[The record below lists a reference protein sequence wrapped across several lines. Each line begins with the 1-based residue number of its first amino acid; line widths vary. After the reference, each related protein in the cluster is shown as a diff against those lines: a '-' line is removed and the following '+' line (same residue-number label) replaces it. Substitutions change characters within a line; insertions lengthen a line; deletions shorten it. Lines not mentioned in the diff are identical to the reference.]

1 MAANPTVVEAS
12 FEGNKNLRYEQ
23 IKKAVNLSLTDK
35 PLQKGAADKAQL
47 FALSNTYGYFVAGIS
62 DGFVF
67 DKLSNLRDAFERGAP
82 DEDNMF
88 NAATK
93 VVLPENSVRFIRLSA
108 DELTVVVALR
118 GGQVQLYSAA
128 SLLGNRKG
136 AKPETTLSLG
146 AEIRDIRPNPS
157 VDRNGLAAVLFED
170 KTLKMIQM
178 DGSVVATMDK
188 HKYTAI
194 SWSAKGKQIMC
205 GTETGRLCQID
216 PAGVLKKEHLPDSEN
231 EGNTVLT
238 VNWLETAVFM
248 VAYSS
253 PEDGSVNVCAIS
265 REEPSAPKVTKFIEL
280 CFPDQ
285 DTPYDAKGYIM
296 SPALKPWG
304 DDNKNVMTVTSYA
317 ANDISSIGKTTT
329 GEWAE
334 LDLDDT
340 GRPLLPDFDGICVG
354 MGLDLTS
361 TKKLPPREEDGPEV
375 SACPILYMLNENGR
389 LAGYHIIHVQSLKA
403 AQPYPGMVS
412 SKPIPGAA
420 TASASSKPAG
430 PPGKAAAA
438 PAIAPAAPTASKS
451 LFAAP
456 AASKTAF
463 QTTAQTFGSP
473 SPLSNQPRAA
483 PVSIPPNPVVNRNP
497 SFQQSKPVAPKGSNE
512 MQKIL
517 DEKEVPAIISRS
529 KAVDEEPSAPVPKV
543 STAMDALSRHL
554 EQTYQ
559 AMTEELRTLHSHV
572 RETEELVKARE
583 HVFFELDKFRD
594 VIQKR
599 IHTAQNTKSL
609 AESVLTEF
617 VSLRADLIKVTNKK
631 EEVGKLL
638 KARLDPNLHQMVM
651 ASELNPAQLSKQE
664 HMKKSFEVVD
674 SRLREL
680 EDYVETL
687 NAKASKMRQGHDA
700 EGPTLDSIRRTIRN
714 ISGTLLSRQ
723 ADLDQLSDELNQLA
737 ISDSHNPTADSY
749 ARVTLGASTTSAK
762 PRKKFDLSASL
773 STLPD
778 QRPSTRAKEDV
789 AFQLRRMFT
798 ANKQARPLLT
808 DLGRSTQDK
817 TLSVLPRV
825 EAADFAPAT
834 EPRRLETKK
843 QLATAV
849 SAQTETMTTVGSAT
863 GFAPKPNPFASST
876 PSAAPFV
883 SVQQTA
889 PTSSFGS
896 SQAPPSFSA
905 PQPMFG
911 FAKPAAS
918 PADSTGTPFFSP
930 VASSAPAQPAF
941 GTSPASKQAGF
952 AAFNLPAPTSSP
964 APTNAVPSWGVPQS
978 VGEAPKAFA
987 GFQLPKAP
995 TPSFAASNQ
1004 PSLVTPPN
1012 TEQSSKWQ
1020 EAEDDRDGDEEEV
1033 DDNDRSEQEEEEEE
1047 EEEYQEEE
1055 YQEEEYADE
1064 EEGDAQGA
1072 EQDRTY
1078 SSQGRYEHDGQ
1089 TYDLG
1094 EGSETDTWGSEAD
1107 QRDYDN
1113 VEGEYDY
1120 GNAQDEEADPEEP
1133 EEHEEDEEAA
1143 QTGASKDQ
1151 STAAT
1156 KDEPKT
1162 PSKSAWAAPG
1172 FSFPATGPKASE
1184 TASTL
1189 VSSGS
1194 SKPAF
1199 NFFTAASK
1207 NAKEPEAASTPQSVF
1222 ASASAS
1228 SSNTFGSTASFAFGA
1243 PSNAANSTPTF
1254 ASKSLFG
1261 TSKGQDDSKGAE
1273 SVVKAAAPSAFTA
1286 ASGAKALRD
1295 SNQEQ
1300 DSDES
1305 DRSSV
1310 EGENNSDAE
1319 NEQGRFE
1326 DQRSG
1331 SSEDEQEEA
1340 DVDED
1345 DSDKESA
1352 LTAIQVGRSGAPS
1365 ERSHENRRSSTSSRE
1380 SFSLVEKTSQLE
1392 ESDLD
1397 ISKAGLV
1404 SKPRDVTS
1412 LSSSFGT
1419 VAADSVS
1426 EALASDIKA
1435 AAKAVDA
1442 PFVKP
1447 PRRRKESRDS
1457 LDSNTTDEEDNA
1469 ASDDDGSPVQRG
1481 RDTMPAPLSGF
1492 GSLNTKAATGGFSE
1506 APFVKP
1512 PRGRKESRDSMDS
1525 NTTAEEESA
1534 GSDNDDSPAP
1544 RLRDTTPAPLSGFG
1558 SLGTKDTAGAL
1569 DSFSL
1574 SLGGGDQ
1581 GEKPKPTSSVWGSA
1595 STTSSWASVSQTSA
1609 PATGW
1614 ASTGSFGVSDATAT
1628 VPASGVTTTSA
1639 FTSQP
1644 STVTSAP
1651 TSWVS
1656 GGSAFGQTSTL
1667 GTGFGQTPAPG
1678 TAFGQTSTPAAGF
1691 GQTST
1696 SGTGFGQTS
1705 THRTAFGPTSTPGTA
1720 FGQTSTPGTAFG
1732 QTSTPGTGFGQTSAL
1747 GSGFG
1752 QASTATS
1759 AFGQSSSL
1767 GGGGTAF
1774 SQAPSGGSAFGQ
1786 PSSLGGNAFGQTA
1799 NLGGGTAF
1807 GQTAQLG
1814 GTAFGQTAFGQPSQ
1828 ISGGFGKPQAS
1839 AFATAATQSNF
1850 SNFASS
1856 NTNAFAALAQSGTN
1870 VLDQSAS
1877 QGGGFGDSGS
1887 GGSAFGTG
1895 GGFGG
1900 GNTSSVF
1907 GTGGGFGGGSNT
1919 ASGFGGGSAFG
1930 GSNTSGSSVFGTG
1943 GGFGGA
1949 QGGMGS
1955 GQNVFGSANQ
1965 QQQGGGFGQP
1975 AQQQQGGF
1983 GAGAGT
1989 GFGSVDPSKPS
2000 FSGFR

>member
-1 MAANPTVVEAS
+1 MAANPTV
-12 FEGNKNLRYEQ
+12 NLRYEQ

-118 GGQVQLYSAA
+118 GGHVQLYSAA

-136 AKPETTLSLG
+136 AKPEATFSLG

-178 DGSVVATMDK
+178 DGNVVASIDK

-231 EGNTVLT
+231 EGNAVLT
-238 VNWLETAVFM
+238 VNWIETAVFM

-285 DTPYDAKGYIM
+285 DTPFDAKGYIM
-296 SPALKPWG
+296 SPALKAWG

-317 ANDISSIGKTTT
+317 ANDISSIGKTST

-340 GRPLLPDFDGICVG
+340 ARPLLPDFDGICVG

-361 TKKLPPREEDGPEV
+361 TKMLAPREEDGPEV
-375 SACPILYMLNENGR
+375 PACPVLYMLNENGR
-389 LAGYHIIHVQSLKA
+389 LAGYHIVHVQSLKT
-403 AQPYPGMVS
+403 AQPYPGMIS

-420 TASASSKPAG
+420 TPAASSKPAG
-430 PPGKAAAA
+430 PPGKVATA
-438 PAIAPAAPTASKS
+438 PTVAPAAPTASKS

-456 AASKTAF
+456 
-463 QTTAQTFGSP
+463 
-473 SPLSNQPRAA
+473 
-483 PVSIPPNPVVNRNP
+483 
-497 SFQQSKPVAPKGSNE
+497 
-512 MQKIL
+512 
-517 DEKEVPAIISRS
+517 
-529 KAVDEEPSAPVPKV
+529 
-543 STAMDALSRHL
+543 
-554 EQTYQ
+554 

-631 EEVGKLL
+631 EEVGQLL

-664 HMKKSFEVVD
+664 HMKKSFEMVD
-674 SRLREL
+674 GRLREL
-680 EDYVETL
+680 EDYVEAL
-687 NAKASKMRQGHDA
+687 SAKASKMRQGHDA

-737 ISDSHNPTADSY
+737 ISESHNSTADTY
-749 ARVTLGASTTSAK
+749 ARVTLGASTASAK

-773 STLPD
+773 SSLPD

-789 AFQLRRMFT
+789 AFQLRRVFT
-798 ANKQARPLLT
+798 SNKQARPLLT
-808 DLGRSTQDK
+808 DLGKSTQDK

-825 EAADFAPAT
+825 EAADFAPAI

-843 QLATAV
+843 QLSAAAP
-849 SAQTETMTTVGSAT
+849 AQTGTLTPVGTAT

-876 PSAAPFV
+876 PTAAPFA
-883 SVQQTA
+883 SAQQTA

-905 PQPMFG
+905 PQPMFA

-918 PADSTGTPFFSP
+918 PVTSTGSPFFSP
-930 VASSAPAQPAF
+930 PASSAPAQQAF
-941 GTSPASKQAGF
+941 STSPVSKQAGF
-952 AAFNLPAPTSSP
+952 AGFNLAASTSSP
-964 APTNAVPSWGVPQS
+964 APTKTAPSWGVPQS

-987 GFQLPKAP
+987 GFQLPKAT
-995 TPSFAASNQ
+995 TPAFAASTQ
-1004 PSLVTPPN
+1004 PSLVTPPS
-1012 TEQSSKWQ
+1012 TEQPSRWK
-1020 EAEDDRDGDEEEV
+1020 EAEDVRDGDEEEV
-1033 DDNDRSEQEEEEEE
+1033 DDDDRSEQEEE

-1055 YQEEEYADE
+1055 YQEEYADE
-1064 EEGDAQGA
+1064 EEGDAQDA
-1072 EQDRTY
+1072 EHDRNY

-1107 QRDYDN
+1107 QREYDD
-1113 VEGEYDY
+1113 VEGEYEDED
-1120 GNAQDEEADPEEP
+1120 AQGEEAEPEEP
-1133 EEHEEDEEAA
+1133 EGDEEAV

-1172 FSFPATGPKASE
+1172 FSFPATGPKAPE
-1184 TASTL
+1184 PASTL
-1189 VSSGS
+1189 ASSES

-1207 NAKEPEAASTPQSVF
+1207 NAKEPETASKPQSVF
-1222 ASASAS
+1222 GTAS

-1243 PSNAANSTPTF
+1243 PSNTANATPAF

-1261 TSKGQDDSKGAE
+1261 ASKGQDDSKGSE
-1273 SVVKAAAPSAFTA
+1273 SVVKTASPSAFTTA
-1286 ASGAKALRD
+1286 TGAKALRD

-1300 DSDES
+1300 DSDED

-1319 NEQGRFE
+1319 DDQGKFE

-1340 DVDED
+1340 DAGGD

-1352 LTAIQVGRSGAPS
+1352 LTAIQVGRSGAAS
-1365 ERSHENRRSSTSSRE
+1365 ERSDENRRSSTSSRE

-1397 ISKAGLV
+1397 LSKAGLG
-1404 SKPRDVTS
+1404 SKPRDVAS

-1426 EALASDIKA
+1426 ETLASDIKA

-1481 RDTMPAPLSGF
+1481 RNTMPAPLSGF

-1512 PRGRKESRDSMDS
+1512 PRRRKESRDSMDS
-1525 NTTAEEESA
+1525 DTTAEEESA
-1534 GSDNDDSPAP
+1534 GSDNHDSPAP

-1558 SLGTKDTAGAL
+1558 ALETKDTAGAL

-1574 SLGGGDQ
+1574 SLGGDQ
-1581 GEKPKPTSSVWGSA
+1581 GEKSKPSSSVWGSA
-1595 STTSSWASVSQTSA
+1595 STASSWASVSQTSA
-1609 PATGW
+1609 PSAGW
-1614 ASTGSFGVSDATAT
+1614 ASTGFGVSDTTAT
-1628 VPASGVTTTSA
+1628 VPASGVATTSA

-1651 TSWVS
+1651 TSWPS
-1656 GGSAFGQTSTL
+1656 GGS
-1667 GTGFGQTPAPG
+1667 
-1678 TAFGQTSTPAAGF
+1678 
-1691 GQTST
+1691 
-1696 SGTGFGQTS
+1696 
-1705 THRTAFGPTSTPGTA
+1705 
-1720 FGQTSTPGTAFG
+1720 AFG
-1732 QTSTPGTGFGQTSAL
+1732 QTSTPGTGFGLTSTPATGFGQTSAPGTGFAQTSASNTGFGQPSTL
-1747 GSGFG
+1747 GTSFGQTSTPGTGFGQASAPGTGFGQPSTIGSGFG
-1752 QASTATS
+1752 QPSTATS
-1759 AFGQSSSL
+1759 AFGQPSSF

-1774 SQAPSGGSAFGQ
+1774 AQTSSGGSAFGQ
-1786 PSSLGGNAFGQTA
+1786 PSSLGGGTAFGQPSSV
-1799 NLGGGTAF
+1799 GGGTAF

-1900 GNTSSVF
+1900 DSTSSVF
-1907 GTGGGFGGGSNT
+1907 GTGGGFGGSSNT
-1919 ASGFGGGSAFG
+1919 SSGFGGGSAFG
-1930 GSNTSGSSVFGTG
+1930 GPSTSGSSAFGTG
-1943 GGFGGA
+1943 GGFGAA

-1983 GAGAGT
+1983 GAGAGAT
-1989 GFGSVDPSKPS
+1989 GFGNVDRSKPS

>member
-12 FEGNKNLRYEQ
+12 FEGNEASCAVNLRYEQ

-67 DKLSNLRDAFERGAP
+67 DKLSNLRDAFEQGAP

-118 GGQVQLYSAA
+118 GGQVQLYSVTN
-128 SLLGNRKG
+128 LLGNRKG
-136 AKPETTLSLG
+136 AKPEATLSLG
-146 AEIRDIRPNPS
+146 TEIRDIRPNPS
-157 VDRNGLAAVLFED
+157 VERNGLAAVLFED

-178 DGSVVATMDK
+178 DGSVVASLDK

-205 GTETGRLCQID
+205 GTDTGRLCQID
-216 PAGVLKKEHLPDSEN
+216 PAGVIKKEHLPDSEN
-231 EGNTVLT
+231 EGNAVLT
-238 VNWLETAVFM
+238 VNWIETAVFM
-248 VAYSS
+248 VAYGS
-253 PEDGSVNVCAIS
+253 PGDGSVNVCAIS
-265 REEPSAPKVTKFIEL
+265 REDSSAPKVTKFIEL

-296 SPALKPWG
+296 SPALKAWG
-304 DDNKNVMTVTSYA
+304 QDNKDVMTVTSYA
-317 ANDISSIGKTTT
+317 ANDISSIGKTST

-375 SACPILYMLNENGR
+375 PACPILYMLNENGR

-403 AQPYPGMVS
+403 SQAYPAMMS

-420 TASASSKPAG
+420 TPAASSKPSG
-430 PPGKAAAA
+430 L
-438 PAIAPAAPTASKS
+438 PAKVATTPAVAPAAPTPTKS

-456 AASKTAF
+456 VASKPAL
-463 QTTAQTFGSP
+463 QTTTQTFGSP
-473 SPLSNQPRAA
+473 STFSNQPRAA
-483 PVSIPPNPVVNRNP
+483 PASIPPNPVVNRNP
-497 SFQQSKPVAPKGSNE
+497 SFQQSKPAAPKASNE

-517 DEKEVPAIISRS
+517 DEKEVPAKISRS

-559 AMTEELRTLHSHV
+559 AMTEELKTLRSHV

-638 KARLDPNLHQMVM
+638 KARLDPDLHQMVM

-664 HMKKSFEVVD
+664 HMKKSFAIVD
-674 SRLREL
+674 GRLREL
-680 EDYVETL
+680 EDYVEAL

-737 ISDSHNPTADSY
+737 ISESHYPTASSS
-749 ARVTLGASTTSAK
+749 AMAIHGTSTTSTK
-762 PRKKFDLSASL
+762 LHKRFELSALL
-773 STLPD
+773 SSLPD
-778 QRPSTRAKEDV
+778 QRPSMKAKEDV
-789 AFQLRRMFT
+789 AFQLRRVFT
-798 ANKQARPLLT
+798 SNKQAQPLLT
-808 DLGRSTQDK
+808 DLGKSTPDK

-825 EAADFAPAT
+825 ETTDFAPAA
-834 EPRRLETKK
+834 EPRRLEMKK
-843 QLATAV
+843 QAPAV
-849 SAQTETMTTVGSAT
+849 TPAQTGATTAGTVA
-863 GFAPKPNPFASST
+863 GFAAPPTAFPISTPAATPFA
-876 PSAAPFV
+876 PA
-883 SVQQTA
+883 QQTA
-889 PTSSFGS
+889 QTPSFGS
-896 SQAPPSFSA
+896 SQATPSFSA
-905 PQPMFG
+905 PQPLFS
-911 FAKPAAS
+911 FAKPTAS
-918 PADSTGTPFFSP
+918 PASTTGSSFFSSA
-930 VASSAPAQPAF
+930 ASTAPAQQAF
-941 GTSPASKQAGF
+941 GTSTVSKQAGF
-952 AAFNLPAPTSSP
+952 TGFNLSASSSSP
-964 APTNAVPSWGVPQS
+964 APTVTTVPSWGAPQPAA
-978 VGEAPKAFA
+978 ETPKTFT
-987 GFQLPKAP
+987 GFQLPKATAP
-995 TPSFAASNQ
+995 TLTTSTQA
-1004 PSLVTPPN
+1004 SLVTPPSN
-1012 TEQSSKWQ
+1012 WKTTE
-1020 EAEDDRDGDEEEV
+1020 DVRDGDEDEV
-1033 DDNDRSEQEEEEEE
+1033 DDTDRLEQEEEEEAEEEEEE
-1047 EEEYQEEE
+1047 EEEYQEE
-1055 YQEEEYADE
+1055 YADE
-1064 EEGDAQGA
+1064 EEGDAEEA
-1072 EQDRTY
+1072 EYDQNY
-1078 SSQGRYEHDGQ
+1078 SAQGRYEHDGQ

-1094 EGSETDTWGSEAD
+1094 EGSETDTWGSEVD
-1107 QRDYDN
+1107 QRDYDD
-1113 VEGEYDY
+1113 VGGEYEDED
-1120 GNAQDEEADPEEP
+1120 AQDEG
-1133 EEHEEDEEAA
+1133 EEHDGREGGEETTQADEL
-1143 QTGASKDQ
+1143 KDQ
-1151 STAAT
+1151 SAAAI
-1156 KDEPKT
+1156 KDEPK
-1162 PSKSAWAAPG
+1162 PLSKSAWAAPG
-1172 FSFPATGPKASE
+1172 FSFPATGPKFGETTSTSASSE
-1184 TASTL
+1184 
-1189 VSSGS
+1189 S

-1199 NFFTAASK
+1199 SFFTAANK
-1207 NAKEPEAASTPQSVF
+1207 NAKEPEVAAKPQSVF
-1222 ASASAS
+1222 GTAS
-1228 SSNTFGSTASFAFGA
+1228 SSNTFGSTTSFAFGA
-1243 PSNAANSTPTF
+1243 PSGVANPTSPF

-1261 TSKGQDDSKGAE
+1261 ASKGQDDSKVSENA
-1273 SVVKAAAPSAFTA
+1273 VKAAPPSAFTA
-1286 ASGAKALRD
+1286 VTGSQALRD

-1300 DSDES
+1300 ESDENGQ
-1305 DRSSV
+1305 SSV
-1310 EGENNSDAE
+1310 EGENSSDAE
-1319 NEQGRFE
+1319 EAQSRFE
-1326 DQRSG
+1326 DQRGG

-1340 DVDED
+1340 GDGGD

-1352 LTAIQVGRSGAPS
+1352 LTAIQVGRPSAPS
-1365 ERSHENRRSSTSSRE
+1365 ERSDENRRSSTSSRE
-1380 SFSLVEKTSQLE
+1380 SFSLVEKASQLE

-1397 ISKAGLV
+1397 LSKAGLG

-1435 AAKAVDA
+1435 AAKVVEA

-1457 LDSNTTDEEDNA
+1457 LDSNTTEEEDNA
-1469 ASDDDGSPVQRG
+1469 TSDNDASPAQRG

-1492 GSLNTKAATGGFSE
+1492 ASLNTKVTPGGSFG

-1512 PRGRKESRDSMDS
+1512 QRRRKESRDSMDS
-1525 NTTAEEESA
+1525 NTTEEENSA
-1534 GSDNDDSPAP
+1534 ESDNDDSPAP
-1544 RLRDTTPAPLSGFG
+1544 RIRDTTPAPLSGFG
-1558 SLGTKDTAGAL
+1558 TLETKDNAGGL

-1581 GEKPKPTSSVWGSA
+1581 GDKPKPTTSAWGST
-1595 STTSSWASVSQTSA
+1595 STTSSWANVSQSSA
-1609 PATGW
+1609 PTVGW
-1614 ASTGSFGVSDATAT
+1614 GSTASFGVSDAAAA
-1628 VPASGVTTTSA
+1628 VPVSGAATTSA

-1644 STVTSAP
+1644 STLTTAP
-1651 TSWVS
+1651 SSWAS
-1656 GGSAFGQTSTL
+1656 GGS
-1667 GTGFGQTPAPG
+1667 
-1678 TAFGQTSTPAAGF
+1678 
-1691 GQTST
+1691 
-1696 SGTGFGQTS
+1696 
-1705 THRTAFGPTSTPGTA
+1705 
-1720 FGQTSTPGTAFG
+1720 AFG
-1732 QTSTPGTGFGQTSAL
+1732 QTSTPGTGFGQTSTPGTGFGQTSTLGTGFGQTSTLGGAFGQTSTPGTGFGQTSTPGTGFGQTSTL

-1752 QASTATS
+1752 QTSTATS
-1759 AFGQSSSL
+1759 AFGQTSSL

-1774 SQAPSGGSAFGQ
+1774 GQTPAGGSAFGQ
-1786 PSSLGGNAFGQTA
+1786 TSSLGGGTAFGQTSSLGGGTA
-1799 NLGGGTAF
+1799 FGQTSSLGGGTAF

-1828 ISGGFGKPQAS
+1828 ISGGFGKPQAN
-1839 AFATAATQSNF
+1839 AFASAATQSNF
-1850 SNFASS
+1850 SNFAGS

-1887 GGSAFGTG
+1887 GGSVFGSG

-1900 GNTSSVF
+1900 DSASSVF
-1907 GTGGGFGGGSNT
+1907 GTGGGFGGSNNT
-1919 ASGFGGGSAFG
+1919 SSGFGGGSAFG
-1930 GSNTSGSSVFGTG
+1930 GSSTSGSGGFGTG
-1943 GGFGGA
+1943 GGFGAA

-1955 GQNVFGSANQ
+1955 GQSVFGSANQ
-1965 QQQGGGFGQP
+1965 QQSGGFGQP
-1975 AQQQQGGF
+1975 AQQQQQGGF
-1983 GAGAGT
+1983 GAGTGA
-1989 GFGSVDPSKPS
+1989 GFGNVDRSKPS

>member
-1 MAANPTVVEAS
+1 MAAIPTVVEAS
-12 FEGNKNLRYEQ
+12 FEGNEASLRRGLQRNLRYEQ

-67 DKLSNLRDAFERGAP
+67 DKLSTLRDAFEQGAP

-93 VVLPENSVRFIRLSA
+93 IVLPENSVRFIRLSA
-108 DELTVVVALR
+108 DELTVVVALK

-128 SLLGNRKG
+128 NLLSNRKN

-146 AEIRDIRPNPS
+146 AEIRDIRPNPA

-178 DGSVVATMDK
+178 DGTVVASVDK

-205 GTETGRLCQID
+205 GTDTGRLCQID
-216 PAGVLKKEHLPDSEN
+216 PAGTLKKEHLPDSEN
-231 EGNTVLT
+231 EGNAVLT
-238 VNWLETAVFM
+238 VNWIETAVF
-248 VAYSS
+248 VTAYAS
-253 PEDGSVNVCAIS
+253 PQDGSVNVCAIS
-265 REEPSAPKVTKFIEL
+265 REDPSAPKVTKFIEL

-285 DTPYDAKGYIM
+285 DTPFDSKGYIM

-304 DDNKNVMTVTSYA
+304 DDNKDVMTVTSYA
-317 ANDISSIGKTTT
+317 ANDISSIGKTST

-361 TKKLPPREEDGPEV
+361 TKKLPPREEEGPEV
-375 SACPILYMLNENGR
+375 PACPALYMLNENGR
-389 LAGYHIIHVQSLKA
+389 LAGYHIIHVRSLKS

-412 SKPIPGAA
+412 SKPIPGATTPA
-420 TASASSKPAG
+420 VSSKPAG
-430 PPGKAAAA
+430 IPAKAVST
-438 PAIAPAAPTASKS
+438 PAIAPVAPTTSKS

-456 AASKTAF
+456 PASKSAF
-463 QTTAQTFGSP
+463 QTTTQSFRSP
-473 SPLSNQPRAA
+473 SPLSNQPRASPA
-483 PVSIPPNPVVNRNP
+483 SIPPNPVINRNP
-497 SFQQSKPVAPKGSNE
+497 SFQQNKPAAPKGSNE

-517 DEKEVPAIISRS
+517 DEKEVPAKISRS

-559 AMTEELRTLHSHV
+559 AMTEELKTLHSHV

-638 KARLDPNLHQMVM
+638 KARLDPDLHQMVM

-664 HMKKSFEVVD
+664 HMKKSFDVVD
-674 SRLREL
+674 SHLREL
-680 EDYVETL
+680 EDYVEAL

-737 ISDSHNPTADSY
+737 ISESLDPATGSST
-749 ARVTLGASTTSAK
+749 RVTLGADTVSSK
-762 PRKKFDLSASL
+762 PRKRFDLSASL
-773 STLPD
+773 SSLPE

-789 AFQLRRMFT
+789 AFMLRRVFT
-798 ANKQARPLLT
+798 SNKQAKPLLT
-808 DLGRSTQDK
+808 DLGKSTQDR

-825 EAADFAPAT
+825 ETTDFAPAT

-843 QLATAV
+843 QLSAATP
-849 SAQTETMTTVGSAT
+849 AQTLAPTAASTA
-863 GFAPKPNPFASST
+863 GFAPPPTSFAASTPAQSPFAS
-876 PSAAPFV
+876 A
-883 SVQQTA
+883 QQ
-889 PTSSFGS
+889 PTQMSSFGS

-905 PQPMFG
+905 PQPMFS

-918 PADSTGTPFFSP
+918 PAGATGAPLFSSPAST
-930 VASSAPAQPAF
+930 APAQQAF
-941 GTSPASKQAGF
+941 GTAPVSKQAGF
-952 AAFNLPAPTSSP
+952 SGFNLSAPTSSP
-964 APTNAVPSWGVPQS
+964 APTTTAVPSWGIPQPAA
-978 VGEAPKAFA
+978 EAPKAFS
-987 GFQLPKAP
+987 GFQLPKATAP
-995 TPSFAASNQ
+995 TATAPTQPSFTTPPRFEQ
-1004 PSLVTPPN
+1004 PSKL
-1012 TEQSSKWQ
+1012 EES
-1020 EAEDDRDGDEEEV
+1020 EDAREGDEEEV
-1033 DDNDRSEQEEEEEE
+1033 GDDDGLEQEEEEEGE
-1047 EEEYQEEE
+1047 EEEYQ
-1055 YQEEEYADE
+1055 EEYADE
-1064 EEGDAQGA
+1064 EEGDADDA
-1072 EQDRTY
+1072 EYDQNY
-1078 SSQGRYEHDGQ
+1078 SGKGRYEHDGQ

-1107 QRDYDN
+1107 QRDYDD
-1113 VEGEYDY
+1113 VEGEYED
-1120 GNAQDEEADPEEP
+1120 GDAQGEEEEQDEAEADEEATQA
-1133 EEHEEDEEAA
+1133 DEL
-1143 QTGASKDQ
+1143 KDQ
-1151 STAAT
+1151 SVAAI

-1162 PSKSAWAAPG
+1162 LSKSAWAAPG
-1172 FSFPATGPKASE
+1172 FSFPATGPKGAEPATTLASSE
-1184 TASTL
+1184 
-1189 VSSGS
+1189 S
-1194 SKPAF
+1194 SKPTF
-1199 NFFTAASK
+1199 SFFTAASK
-1207 NAKEPEAASTPQSVF
+1207 TAKEPEVASKPQSVF
-1222 ASASAS
+1222 GTAS

-1243 PSNAANSTPTF
+1243 PSNAANPASAF

-1261 TSKGQDDSKGAE
+1261 ASKGQDDSKGSE
-1273 SVVKAAAPSAFTA
+1273 SIAKAASPTAFA
-1286 ASGAKALRD
+1286 AVSGAQAMRG
-1295 SNQEQ
+1295 SNQDHDQ
-1300 DSDES
+1300 DSDEN
-1305 DRSSV
+1305 DRSFA
-1310 EGENNSDAE
+1310 EDGNNSDAE
-1319 NEQGRFE
+1319 DGQGRLE
-1326 DQRSG
+1326 NQREG

-1340 DVDED
+1340 DDGED

-1352 LTAIQVGRSGAPS
+1352 LTAIQVGASRSD
-1365 ERSHENRRSSTSSRE
+1365 ENRRSSTSSRE

-1397 ISKAGLV
+1397 LSKAGLG
-1404 SKPRDVTS
+1404 SRPQDVTS
-1412 LSSSFGT
+1412 LSSSYGT
-1419 VAADSVS
+1419 VAPDSVS
-1426 EALASDIKA
+1426 ETLASDIKA
-1435 AAKAVDA
+1435 AAKVVDA

-1457 LDSNTTDEEDNA
+1457 MDSNTTDEEDNA
-1469 ASDDDGSPVQRG
+1469 ASDNNDSLVQRG
-1481 RDTMPAPLSGF
+1481 RDTMPASLSGF
-1492 GSLNTKAATGGFSE
+1492 GSLNTKAAGGGFFN

-1512 PRGRKESRDSMDS
+1512 PRRRKESRDSMDS
-1525 NTTAEEESA
+1525 NTTEEEDSA
-1534 GSDNDDSPAP
+1534 GSDNDSPAP
-1544 RLRDTTPAPLSGFG
+1544 RIRDTTPAPLSGFG
-1558 SLGTKDTAGAL
+1558 SLATKDNAGAL

-1581 GEKPKPTSSVWGSA
+1581 GEKPKPTSSVWGSG
-1595 STTSSWASVSQTSA
+1595 STTSSWANVSQTSA
-1609 PATGW
+1609 PTVSWG
-1614 ASTGSFGVSDATAT
+1614 STAGLGASDAAAAT
-1628 VPASGVTTTSA
+1628 PASGVATTSA

-1644 STVTSAP
+1644 SNLTSAP
-1651 TSWVS
+1651 TSWAS

-1667 GTGFGQTPAPG
+1667 GTGFGQTSTLG
-1678 TAFGQTSTPAAGF
+1678 TGFGQTSTPATGF
-1691 GQTST
+1691 GQGSA

-1705 THRTAFGPTSTPGTA
+1705 TLGSGFAQTSAPGT
-1720 FGQTSTPGTAFG
+1720 GFG
-1732 QTSTPGTGFGQTSAL
+1732 QTSTPGTGFGQTSTL
-1747 GSGFG
+1747 GSGF
-1752 QASTATS
+1752 APTTSATS
-1759 AFGQSSSL
+1759 AFGQTSNL
-1767 GGGGTAF
+1767 GGGGSTF
-1774 SQAPSGGSAFGQ
+1774 GQTSGLGGGSAFGQ
-1786 PSSLGGNAFGQTA
+1786 TSGGGTAFGQTSS
-1799 NLGGGTAF
+1799 LGGGTAF

-1828 ISGGFGKPQAS
+1828 ISSGFGKPQAN

-1877 QGGGFGDSGS
+1877 QGSGFGDAGG

-1900 GNTSSVF
+1900 DSTSSVF
-1907 GTGGGFGGGSNT
+1907 GSGGGFGGSSNPT
-1919 ASGFGGGSAFG
+1919 SGFGGGSAFG
-1930 GSNTSGSSVFGTG
+1930 GSSASGSSAFGTG

-1955 GQNVFGSANQ
+1955 GQSVFGSANQ
-1965 QQQGGGFGQP
+1965 QQPGGFGQP
-1975 AQQQQGGF
+1975 AQQQQQQQQQGGF
-1983 GAGAGT
+1983 GAG
-1989 GFGSVDPSKPS
+1989 FGNVDRSKPS

>member
-1 MAANPTVVEAS
+1 MAANPTV
-12 FEGNKNLRYEQ
+12 NLRYEQ
-23 IKKAVNLSLTDK
+23 LKKAVNLSFTDK

-47 FALSNTYGYFVAGIS
+47 FVLSNTYGYFVAGIS

-67 DKLSNLRDAFERGAP
+67 DKLSNLRDAFEQGAP

-108 DELTVVVALR
+108 DELTVVVALK
-118 GGQVQLYSAA
+118 GGQVLLYNAA
-128 SLLGNRKG
+128 SLLGNREG
-136 AKPETTLSLG
+136 AKPEATLSLG

-178 DGSVVATMDK
+178 DGNVVASIDK

-205 GTETGRLCQID
+205 GTDTGRLCQID

-231 EGNTVLT
+231 EGNA
-238 VNWLETAVFM
+238 AVYM

-253 PEDGSVNVCAIS
+253 PADGSVNVCAIS
-265 REEPSAPKVTKFIEL
+265 REDPSAPKVTKFIEL

-296 SPALKPWG
+296 SPALKAWG

-317 ANDISSIGKTTT
+317 ANDISSIGKTST

-361 TKKLPPREEDGPEV
+361 TKKLPPREEEGPEV
-375 SACPILYMLNENGR
+375 PACPVLYMLNENGR
-389 LAGYHIIHVQSLKA
+389 LAGYHIIHVQCLKA

-412 SKPIPGAA
+412 SIPIPGVA
-420 TASASSKPAG
+420 TPASSSKPAG
-430 PPGKAAAA
+430 PPAKVATT
-438 PAIAPAAPTASKS
+438 PTIAPAAPTSSKS
-451 LFAAP
+451 LFTAP
-456 AASKTAF
+456 VASKAAF
-463 QTTAQTFGSP
+463 QTTTQTFGSP
-473 SPLSNQPRAA
+473 STFSNQLRASPA
-483 PVSIPPNPVVNRNP
+483 SIPPNPVVNRNP
-497 SFQQSKPVAPKGSNE
+497 SFQQSKPVVSKGSNE

-517 DEKEVPAIISRS
+517 DEKEVPAKISRS

-554 EQTYQ
+554 EQTYL

-572 RETEELVKARE
+572 KETEALVKARE

-631 EEVGKLL
+631 EEIGKLL
-638 KARLDPNLHQMVM
+638 KARLDPDLHQMVM

-664 HMKKSFEVVD
+664 HMKKFFEIVD
-674 SRLREL
+674 GRLREL
-680 EDYVETL
+680 EDYVESL

-700 EGPTLDSIRRTIRN
+700 DGPTLDSIRRTIRN

-737 ISDSHNPTADSY
+737 ISESHNPTADSG
-749 ARVTLGASTTSAK
+749 ARVIPGASTACTK
-762 PRKKFDLSASL
+762 PRKRFDLSTSL
-773 STLPD
+773 SSLPD

-789 AFQLRRMFT
+789 AFLLRRVFT
-798 ANKQARPLLT
+798 SNKQAQPLLT
-808 DLGRSTQDK
+808 DLGKSTQDK
-817 TLSVLPRV
+817 ALSVLPRV
-825 EAADFAPAT
+825 EATDFVPAI

-843 QLATAV
+843 QLSAATP
-849 SAQTETMTTVGSAT
+849 AQTEASTIGSAT
-863 GFAPKPNPFASST
+863 GFAPPPAPFAIST
-876 PSAAPFV
+876 PAATPLAPT
-883 SVQQTA
+883 QQTA
-889 PTSSFGS
+889 QMSSFGS
-896 SQAPPSFSA
+896 SPAPPSFSA
-905 PQPMFG
+905 PQPMFS
-911 FAKPAAS
+911 FAKPTAS
-918 PADSTGTPFFSP
+918 PASTTGSPFFSSS
-930 VASSAPAQPAF
+930 ASTAPAQQAF
-941 GTSPASKQAGF
+941 GTSPVNKQAGF
-952 AAFNLPAPTSSP
+952 TGFNVSAPTSTPAPT
-964 APTNAVPSWGVPQS
+964 ATAAPSWGVPKPA
-978 VGEAPKAFA
+978 GEAPKAFT
-987 GFQLPKAP
+987 GFQLPNATAP
-995 TPSFAASNQ
+995 ALAASTQ
-1004 PSLVTPPN
+1004 PSLVTPPS
-1012 TEQSSKWQ
+1012 TEQPSKWK
-1020 EAEDDRDGDEEEV
+1020 EAEDARNGEEDED
-1033 DDNDRSEQEEEEEE
+1033 DDNDRFEQEEGEEE
-1047 EEEYQEEE
+1047 EEEYQEE
-1055 YQEEEYADE
+1055 YANE
-1064 EEGDAQGA
+1064 EEGDADDVEYDQNYAGK
-1072 EQDRTY
+1072 
-1078 SSQGRYEHDGQ
+1078 GRYEHDGQ

-1107 QRDYDN
+1107 QRDYDD
-1113 VEGEYDY
+1113 VGGEYEDED
-1120 GNAQDEEADPEEP
+1120 GQDEEQE
-1133 EEHEEDEEAA
+1133 EEHEEPEGDEKATEADEFN
-1143 QTGASKDQ
+1143 DQ
-1151 STAAT
+1151 SAAAI

-1172 FSFPATGPKASE
+1172 FSFPATGPKGVEPTSTMASSE
-1184 TASTL
+1184 
-1189 VSSGS
+1189 S

-1199 NFFTAASK
+1199 SFFTAASK
-1207 NAKEPEAASTPQSVF
+1207 NAKEPEAASKTQSAF
-1222 ASASAS
+1222 GTAS

-1243 PSNAANSTPTF
+1243 PSVAASSASPF

-1261 TSKGQDDSKGAE
+1261 ASKGQDASKGSD
-1273 SVVKAAAPSAFTA
+1273 SVVKAASPSAFTTVTRA
-1286 ASGAKALRD
+1286 QAQ
-1295 SNQEQ
+1295 QEH
-1300 DSDES
+1300 DSDEN

-1310 EGENNSDAE
+1310 EGEHNSDAE
-1319 NEQGRFE
+1319 DELGRFE
-1326 DQRSG
+1326 DRHDG
-1331 SSEDEQEEA
+1331 PSEDEQEEA
-1340 DVDED
+1340 DDDGD

-1352 LTAIQVGRSGAPS
+1352 LTAIQVGRSGATS
-1365 ERSHENRRSSTSSRE
+1365 QRSDENRRSSTSSRE

-1397 ISKAGLV
+1397 LSKAGLG
-1404 SKPRDVTS
+1404 SRPRDVTS

-1419 VAADSVS
+1419 VAADSAS
-1426 EALASDIKA
+1426 ETLASDMKA
-1435 AAKAVDA
+1435 AVKVVDA

-1447 PRRRKESRDS
+1447 QRRRKESRDS

-1469 ASDDDGSPVQRG
+1469 ASDNDDSPVQRG
-1481 RDTMPAPLSGF
+1481 RNTIPAPLSGF
-1492 GSLNTKAATGGFSE
+1492 GSLNTKAATAGFFE

-1512 PRGRKESRDSMDS
+1512 PRRRKESRDSMDS
-1525 NTTAEEESA
+1525 NTTAEEDSS
-1534 GSDNDDSPAP
+1534 GSDKDDSPAP
-1544 RLRDTTPAPLSGFG
+1544 RLRDTTPGPLSGFG
-1558 SLGTKDTAGAL
+1558 SLETKDNAGAL

-1581 GEKPKPTSSVWGSA
+1581 GEKPK
-1595 STTSSWASVSQTSA
+1595 STTSAWGSTSTSSSWANVSQTSA
-1609 PATGW
+1609 PTVGW
-1614 ASTGSFGVSDATAT
+1614 RSTAGFGVSDAVTAA
-1628 VPASGVTTTSA
+1628 VPTSGAATTSA

-1644 STVTSAP
+1644 STLTSAP
-1651 TSWVS
+1651 TSWAS

-1667 GTGFGQTPAPG
+1667 GSG
-1678 TAFGQTSTPAAGF
+1678 FGQTSTPGSGF
-1691 GQTST
+1691 GQTSAPGSGFAQT
-1696 SGTGFGQTS
+1696 STAGTGFGQTS
-1705 THRTAFGPTSTPGTA
+1705 TPGTGFGQTSTPGTGFGQTSTLGTG

-1732 QTSTPGTGFGQTSAL
+1732 QTSTSGAGFGQTSTL

-1752 QASTATS
+1752 QTSIASS
-1759 AFGQSSSL
+1759 GFGQTSSL

-1774 SQAPSGGSAFGQ
+1774 GQTPGGGS
-1786 PSSLGGNAFGQTA
+1786 
-1799 NLGGGTAF
+1799 AF

-1814 GTAFGQTAFGQPSQ
+1814 GSAFGQTAFGQPSQ

-1839 AFATAATQSNF
+1839 AFASAATQSNF

-1900 GNTSSVF
+1900 DSASSVF
-1907 GTGGGFGGGSNT
+1907 GTGGGFGGSNT
-1919 ASGFGGGSAFG
+1919 TTSGFGGGSAFG
-1930 GSNTSGSSVFGTG
+1930 GSTTSGSSGFGTG
-1943 GGFGGA
+1943 GGFGA
-1949 QGGMGS
+1949 AKGGMGS
-1955 GQNVFGSANQ
+1955 GQSVFGSANQ
-1965 QQQGGGFGQP
+1965 QQSGGFGQP

-1983 GAGAGT
+1983 GQPAQQQGGFGQPAQQQGGFVQPAQQQQGGFGAGAGAGAGA
-1989 GFGSVDPSKPS
+1989 GFGNVDRSKPS